1 VTRSAFDAFCHMD
14 AVIEIDV
21 VGQVVNAGPLNY
33 YRLEAGRFEGF
44 VSYGLKSF
52 AHELT

>member
-1 VTRSAFDAFCHMD
+1 LDENDYPKGRKISDAEMAD
-14 AVIEIDV
+14 IK
-21 VGQVVNAGPLNY
+21 LNY